1 MAKFK
6 FRLAT
11 YLRLREAV
19 RDERRSHLAQA
30 YRAEAL
36 ILREQGRLDAES
48 AAAAAKIRDA
58 AGPGQ
63 INADRLLDAQRYQ
76 VVLRAQSQHLAEQHE
91 QVNAEIQRR
100 HHALVEANRDCQVL
114 EKLRARQQEQH
125 RYQENRRE
133 IGHLDEI
140 GQRRTVGQASSLS
153 LEDRQDAC
161 PTDLDTED
169 AR

>member
-1 MAKFK
+1 MANFK

-36 ILREQGRLDAES
+36 ILREQSRLEAES
-48 AAAAAKIRDA
+48 AAAAAKIRET

-63 INADRLLDAQRYQ
+63 VNVDRLLDAQRYQ
-76 VVLRAQSQHLAEQHE
+76 MLLRAQRQHLAGQHQ
-91 QVNAEIQRR
+91 QVQAEIQRR
-100 HHALVEANRDCQVL
+100 HQALVEANRDVQVL
-114 EKLRARQQEQH
+114 EKLRARQQEQY

-140 GQRRTVGQASSLS
+140 AQRRTVVAQAS
-153 LEDRQDAC
+153 AV
-161 PTDLDTED
+161 
-169 AR
+169 

>member
-6 FRLAT
+6 FRMAT

-30 YRAEAL
+30 YQAEA
-36 ILREQGRLDAES
+36 ILLHEQGRLEAES
-48 AAAAAKIRDA
+48 AAAAARVRDA

-63 INADRLLDAQRYQ
+63 VNVDDMLDAQRYQ
-76 VVLRAQSQHLAEQHE
+76 MVLRAQRQQLAGQHQ
-91 QVNAEIQRR
+91 QIQTEIQRR
-100 HHALVEANRDCQVL
+100 HQALVEANRDVQVL
-114 EKLRARQQEQH
+114 EKLRDRQQDQH
-125 RYQENRRE
+125 RYEENRRE

-140 GQRRTVGQASSLS
+140 GQRRTAK
-153 LEDRQDAC
+153 
-161 PTDLDTED
+161 ED